1 MSKARSPWADFA
13 VYALVRCMVGVI
25 QALPLRS
32 AMAMG
37 ESLGRLAY
45 RLDKRHRQVACENLA
60 HAFPETMADAVPGGG
75 ARREAMARATF
86 IHFARMVVEMVWLP
100 RVCRLTVYR
109 GHIDLGDRPGD
120 LVSLLLSGRPVI
132 LATGHFGN
140 WEMAGYLLGLL
151 GFRSYA
157 IARVLDN
164 PRLEEFLKKFRQ
176 RTGQTILAKKGDFDR
191 ITEVL
196 GSRGIL
202 ATLADQDAGPRG
214 QFVNFF
220 NRPASTH
227 KALALMALEYDAPVV
242 VCGAARVG
250 GPLRYKLEIEEI
262 LEPSAFKHQPGA
274 VASLTQAYTTALER
288 LVRRYP
294 EQYFWLH
301 RRWKHEPPKRS
312 KTKALAPDTG
322 MASAGTV

>member
-1 MSKARSPWADFA
+1 MRKARSPWADFA
-13 VYALVRCMVGVI
+13 VYAAVRALVGII
-25 QALPLRS
+25 QALPLRT
-32 AMAMG
+32 AIGMG

-45 RLDKRHRQVACENLA
+45 RIDKRHRQVALENLA
-60 HAFPETMADAVPGGG
+60 HAFPETMADSVPGGG
-75 ARREAMARATF
+75 KRREAMARATF
-86 IHFARMVVEMVWLP
+86 VHFARMVVEMVWLP
-100 RVCRLTVYR
+100 RLCRLTVYR
-109 GHIDLGDRPGD
+109 KHVELGDRPGD
-120 LVSLLLSGRPVI
+120 LVRLLLSGRPVI

-196 GSRGIL
+196 SAKGIL

-242 VCGAARVG
+242 VCGTARVG
-250 GPLRYKLEIEEI
+250 SPLRYRLEIEEI
-262 LEPSAFKHQPGA
+262 IEPSSFKQEPAA
-274 VASLTQAYTTALER
+274 VARLTEAYTAALER
-288 LVRRYP
+288 LIRRYP

-312 KTKALAPDTG
+312 KART
-322 MASAGTV
+322 AG

>member
-1 MSKARSPWADFA
+1 MLFRS
-13 VYALVRCMVGVI
+13 
-25 QALPLRS
+25 
-32 AMAMG
+32 
-37 ESLGRLAY
+37 
-45 RLDKRHRQVACENLA
+45 
-60 HAFPETMADAVPGGG
+60 
-75 ARREAMARATF
+75 
-86 IHFARMVVEMVWLP
+86 
-100 RVCRLTVYR
+100 
-109 GHIDLGDRPGD
+109 
-120 LVSLLLSGRPVI
+120 
-132 LATGHFGN
+132 
-140 WEMAGYLLGLL
+140 

-196 GSRGIL
+196 SAKGIL

-242 VCGAARVG
+242 VCGTARVG
-250 GPLRYKLEIEEI
+250 SPLRYRLEIEEI
-262 LEPSAFKHQPGA
+262 IEPSSFKQEPAA
-274 VASLTQAYTTALER
+274 VARLTEAYTAALER
-288 LVRRYP
+288 LIRRYP

-312 KTKALAPDTG
+312 KART
-322 MASAGTV
+322 AG